1 MYKRQKLKT
10 LIFFFFF
17 FSAHTLNLI
26 ATADVHSVPGWNQGF
41 RAPFT
46 KAAAKAQG
54 TWNLQNRSS
63 VVTNSIKE
71 KTGRKLKT
79 FCVTR

>member
-1 MYKRQKLKT
+1 M
-10 LIFFFFF
+10 
-17 FSAHTLNLI
+17 
-26 ATADVHSVPGWNQGF
+26 ATVDVQSVPGWNQGP
-41 RAPFT
+41 RAPFN
-46 KAAAKAQG
+46 KAASKAQA

-63 VVTNSIKE
+63 VVSNSIKE